1 MQTASS
7 SSLPPNVGP
16 QDRVVLF
23 DGVCKLCGAW
33 ARFLIRFDRQ
43 GVFKLCAVQSNEGQ
57 VILAFYGMPTAY
69 VETMALVEGPEI
81 YTKSTAFFRVMQ
93 RLPFPWP
100 LIVVFVLV
108 PRVIRDWLYDR
119 IALNRYQVFGR
130 FEYCVLP
137 NPDHESRFLRKATE

>member
-1 MQTASS
+1 MQAAPSS
-7 SSLPPNVGP
+7 LLPPNVGP

-33 ARFLIRFDRQ
+33 ARFLIHFDRQ
-43 GVFKLCAVQSNEGQ
+43 GVFKLCSVQSDEGQ
-57 VILAFYGMPTAY
+57 AILAFYGMPTDY

-119 IALNRYQVFGR
+119 IALNRYKIFGR
-130 FEYCVLP
+130 FEHCVLP
-137 NPDHESRFLRKATE
+137 RPDHESRFLRKATE